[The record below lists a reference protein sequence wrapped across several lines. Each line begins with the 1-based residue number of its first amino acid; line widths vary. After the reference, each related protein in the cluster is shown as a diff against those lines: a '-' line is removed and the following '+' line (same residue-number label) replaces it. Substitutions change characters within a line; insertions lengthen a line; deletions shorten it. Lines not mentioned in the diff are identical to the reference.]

1 MLRKTWKLRGREI
14 ERERGEGRAGVD
26 LRELGRWKF
35 GC

>member
-1 MLRKTWKLRGREI
+1 LGAKENLEAERK
-14 ERERGEGRAGVD
+14 RERGGGRAGVD